1 MHFRALEIIVALF
14 LIALVSADVDHAVA
28 AGDAAAAAAVPGAP
42 SIQDSTA
49 VELSIAAAA
58 YDPRNVDWKGVVDA
72 CLEIG
77 EE

>member
-1 MHFRALEIIVALF
+1 MHFRALEITVALF

-28 AGDAAAAAAVPGAP
+28 AGDAAAAAVPEAP